1 MRHGLRILVCCAWLA
16 LPAGTAWGQGV
27 PPEALQQLDR
37 LVGSRVESFAV
48 LGTQTGASGGL
59 YKGEVNDTQ
68 GDVFKLSG
76 RGDVTP
82 KFPLGDSGVQWNV
95 LVEGGF
101 GRVLFDNRF
110 QVLPLAGNRS
120 EIETWS
126 VALGTGIRFTVFDVL
141 SVAPSIGGIYSH
153 TENTFF
159 PSTPLGITVKQGLGG
174 TLVDWNADT
183 FTIVPGLEL
192 RYRQAFGPV
201 QVTLTSVYKY
211 FHTEPLS
218 RSTTALSFESESH
231 WWRNELDTEV
241 KLPLR
246 VFGRQ
251 LRAGG
256 HIARSELSGGLETS
270 LKTDH
275 LYDAGGRLV
284 VDLVGLLW
292 KLEYLG
298 IGASYFFSDNFSGW
312 SYGAEVSFKF

>member
-1 MRHGLRILVCCAWLA
+1 MRRGVRILVWCAWLA
-16 LPAGTAWGQGV
+16 LPGATAWGQEI
-27 PPEALQQLDR
+27 PAAALQQLDQ
-37 LVGSRVESFAV
+37 LVGSRVESFAI

-59 YKGEVNDTQ
+59 YKSEVNDTQ

-82 KFPLGDSGVQWNV
+82 KFPLGDSGVQWNL

-110 QVLPLAGNRS
+110 QTQPLAGNRS

-126 VALGTGIRFTVFDVL
+126 VALGVGARFTVLDVL
-141 SVAPSIGGIYSH
+141 SAAPSIGGIYSH

-159 PSTPLGITVKQGLGG
+159 PGTPLGNTVKQSLGG
-174 TLVDWNADT
+174 TLVDWDADT
-183 FTIVPGLEL
+183 FTLVPGLEL

-201 QVTLTSVYKY
+201 QVTLTSLYKY
-211 FHTEPLS
+211 FHTETLR

-241 KLPLR
+241 KLPLH
-246 VFGRQ
+246 VYGRQ
-251 LRAGG
+251 LRVGG
-256 HIARSELSGGLETS
+256 YFARSELSGGLETS
-270 LKTDH
+270 LKTDY
-275 LYDAGGRLV
+275 LYDTGGRLV